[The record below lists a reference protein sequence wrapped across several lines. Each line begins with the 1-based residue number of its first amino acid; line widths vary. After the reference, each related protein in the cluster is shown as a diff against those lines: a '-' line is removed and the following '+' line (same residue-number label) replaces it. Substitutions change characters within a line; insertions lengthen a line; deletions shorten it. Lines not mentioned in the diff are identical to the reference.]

1 MKPEIEK
8 KFLIK
13 TEPEG
18 FDQLPRKILR
28 QGYLMV
34 SPSRQIRVR
43 SILDP
48 DPPGQPERYFFAA
61 KDEGPGGR
69 METEFELLPAQ
80 FDALWP
86 LTEGKRIEKERRYLH
101 DPALGTF
108 EIDLYLGRHSGLRVV
123 EIEFPSRE
131 AAAAFQPPP
140 WLGEEVTGRP
150 EYSNTLLACPQAVE

>member
-13 TEPEG
+13 SEPPG

-28 QGYLMV
+28 QGYLMTTR
-34 SPSRQIRVR
+34 SRQIRVR
-43 SILDP
+43 SISEQ
-48 DPPGQPERYFFAA
+48 GQADRYFFAA
-61 KDEGPGGR
+61 KDEGPEGR

-80 FDALWP
+80 FEALWP
-86 LTEGKRIEKERRYLH
+86 LTEGRRVEKERRYLH
-101 DPALGTF
+101 DPARGTF
-108 EIDLYLGRHSGLRVV
+108 EIDLYLGGHGGLRVV

-131 AAAAFQPPP
+131 AAASFQPPD

-150 EYSNTLLACPQAVE
+150 EYSNTLLACSRCPTDP